1 MKIVKSLV
9 EELEVE
15 GKKYEYSYRIIE
27 TNLNKFIVFGIE
39 VERVDYI
46 NGKMVNIERE
56 VIDKIS
62 EDLIKVE
69 QLYKLVS
76 ENLVSPIHL
85 IDILG
90 EYADNYIAQMKE
102 ERAIVYN

>member
-1 MKIVKSLV
+1 MKIVKNVVTTLDTEKV
-9 EELEVE
+9 
-15 GKKYEYSYRIIE
+15 KYEYSYRIIE
-27 TNLNKFIVFGIE
+27 TNFKKSVLFGIE

-62 EDLIKVE
+62 EDINKVE
-69 QLYKLVS
+69 ELYKLVS
-76 ENLVSPIHL
+76 DNLVSPIHL

-90 EYADNYIAQMKE
+90 EEVDKCIAEFKD